1 MCRRCNGVARVDD
14 AMKHGSDRAKIWTR
28 HVRDRSARS
37 ASRTHRARRH
47 IARSRTS
54 RTGSTS
60 RDWNEER
67 IVVQILS
74 GLDTPRPGAPTGGTR
89 RKLGE
94 SSITGARHDIGP
106 PNSLESTSSPRAAR
120 QIRCGNPPSYR
131 AIWAPDRVCFFPD
144 INNAA
149 ENARRADTNL
159 VVRATGAVAMVM
171 EAEAI
176 LSVLL
181 TGVLGYERRLA
192 TAVPCVVM
200 ARQPSKLDKLTTLEI
215 SLQRSRSCSSLGTA
229 TRDFPHKIDRRFAG
243 FCPNVWNPPIGQS
256 LFLPLYHQ

>member
-14 AMKHGSDRAKIWTR
+14 GMKHGSDRAKIRTR
-28 HVRDRSARS
+28 RVRDRSARS

-54 RTGSTS
+54 RTGSTR

-94 SSITGARHDIGP
+94 SSITDAHHDIGP

-149 ENARRADTNL
+149 ENARRANTNL
-159 VVRATGAVAMVM
+159 VVRATGAAAMVM

-200 ARQPSKLDKLTTLEI
+200 GPSTLQTSQTSQLWRSPSKDRDPVRKRQSTGETAFHTEI
-215 SLQRSRSCSSLGTA
+215 AFQAMRDSRLSA
-229 TRDFPHKIDRRFAG
+229 
-243 FCPNVWNPPIGQS
+243 
-256 LFLPLYHQ
+256 

>member
-1 MCRRCNGVARVDD
+1 MSPVQRRRARRRRDE
-14 AMKHGSDRAKIWTR
+14 ARSDRAKIRTR
-28 HVRDRSARS
+28 RVRDRSARS

-54 RTGSTS
+54 RTGSTR

-94 SSITGARHDIGP
+94 SSITDAHHDIGP

-149 ENARRADTNL
+149 ENARRANTNL
-159 VVRATGAVAMVM
+159 VVRATGAAAMVM

-181 TGVLGYERRLA
+181 TGVLYERRLA

-200 ARQPSKLDKLTTLEI
+200 GPSTLQTSQTSQLWRSPSKDRDPVRKRQSTGETAFHTEI
-215 SLQRSRSCSSLGTA
+215 AFQAMRDSRLSA
-229 TRDFPHKIDRRFAG
+229 
-243 FCPNVWNPPIGQS
+243 
-256 LFLPLYHQ
+256 

>member
-14 AMKHGSDRAKIWTR
+14 AMNHGSDRAKIRTR

-54 RTGSTS
+54 RTGSTR

-74 GLDTPRPGAPTGGTR
+74 GLDTLRPGAPTGGTR

-159 VVRATGAVAMVM
+159 VVRATGAAAMVM

-200 ARQPSKLDKLTTLEI
+200 GPSTL
-215 SLQRSRSCSSLGTA
+215 QT
-229 TRDFPHKIDRRFAG
+229 
-243 FCPNVWNPPIGQS
+243 
-256 LFLPLYHQ
+256 